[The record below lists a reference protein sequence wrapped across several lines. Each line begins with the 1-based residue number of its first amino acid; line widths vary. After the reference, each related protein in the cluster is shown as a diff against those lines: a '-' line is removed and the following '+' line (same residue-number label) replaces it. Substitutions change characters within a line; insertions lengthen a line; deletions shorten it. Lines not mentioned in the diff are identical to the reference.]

1 MNLLAPLKFHPI
13 LRDKIWGGEKIKT
26 QLHYD
31 FSPLANCG
39 EAWMISGVPGYESV
53 VSEGPLEGN
62 ALNELVEI
70 FMGDLVG
77 DKVYEEFG
85 TDFPLLIKFLD
96 ASKWLSIQV
105 HPDDELAQARGYERG
120 KTEMWY
126 ILEADE
132 GAELI
137 SGFSKKISKMDY
149 QKRLEDKKLKEVL
162 NFEKVH
168 KGDVFYMPSGR
179 VHAIGPGILL
189 AEIQQ
194 SADLTYRIYDWDRV
208 DDKGNPRELHTAEAI
223 DAIDFEVYQNYKTDY
238 EIVKD
243 ETVPIVDEKYF
254 TTNVMHFHKAVS
266 KDYEELDSFVIYMV
280 TEGSIKIKYDGG
292 EMDLGKGDVVL
303 LPAIINAV
311 DIYPTP
317 HVNML
322 EIYIK

>member
-1 MNLLAPLKFHPI
+1 MNLLYPLKFHPI
-13 LRDKIWGGEKIKT
+13 LRDKIWGGKKIKT
-26 QLHYD
+26 SLHYD
-31 FSPLANCG
+31 FSPLPNCG
-39 EAWMISGVPGYESV
+39 EAWMISGVQGFESV
-53 VSEGPLEGN
+53 VSEGALEGN
-62 ALNELVEI
+62 TLNELIEI

-96 ASKWLSIQV
+96 ASQWLSIQV

-126 ILEADE
+126 ILESDE

-137 SGFSKKISKMDY
+137 SGFSQKISKAEY
-149 QKRLEDKKLKEVL
+149 QKRLKDKTLQPVL
-162 NFEKVH
+162 NYEAVH

-208 DDKGNPRELHTAEAI
+208 DDKGNPRQLHIAEAL
-223 DAIDFEVYQNYKTDY
+223 DAIDFKVYKNYKTEY
-238 EIVKD
+238 QPVEN
-243 ETVPIVDEKYF
+243 ETVTIVDEKYF
-254 TTNVMHFHKAVS
+254 TTNIMHFHKAVM
-266 KDYEELDSFVIYMV
+266 KNYEELDSFVIYMI
-280 TEGSIKIKYDGG
+280 TDGSVKLKYSGG
-292 EMDLGKGDVVL
+292 EMDVGKGDVIL
-303 LPAIINAV
+303 LPASINDV

-317 HVNML
+317 KVNIL
-322 EIYIK
+322 EIYLK